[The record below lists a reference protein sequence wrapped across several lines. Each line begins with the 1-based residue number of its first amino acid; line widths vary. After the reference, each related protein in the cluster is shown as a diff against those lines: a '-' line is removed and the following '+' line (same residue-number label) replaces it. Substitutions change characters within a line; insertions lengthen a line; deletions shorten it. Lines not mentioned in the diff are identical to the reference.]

1 MQQEYKKVSY
11 GLPEKTILE
20 IDIIQLMKSGVN
32 IQISK
37 SQIVE
42 NALIYSFDMFEEEL
56 RAVDEITYIP
66 STFIEKII
74 QTYTIPVDVAN
85 KLDYYAYELGI
96 DKSHLVMASITFM
109 SEQEN

>member
-42 NALIYSFDMFEEEL
+42 NALIYSFDIFEDEL
-56 RAVDEITYIP
+56 KYANEIKKIATDL
-66 STFIEKII
+66 IEPIV
-74 QTYTIPVDVAN
+74 QNYTISVAVAD
-85 KLDYYAYELGI
+85 KLDYYASELGI
-96 DKSHLVMASITFM
+96 DKSYLVMAGITFM
-109 SEQEN
+109 SEIT